1 MSSIKTL
8 LETMRRLRDKD
19 NGCPWDIEQ
28 TFESLSPCVVEEA
41 YEVSDAITRNDYKNL
56 KEELGDVLLQVIFHA
71 EIANELKL
79 FNFDEIVNS
88 LNKKLIRRH
97 PHVFNGASK
106 PLSADEQSKVWD
118 EIKAKEKNKKDANKT
133 FGNIPK
139 SLPPIFKAKKIQ
151 KKAAKKGFDWK
162 DSIDVINKVEEELKE
177 LQAELKAREEV
188 PAYVWSVLEAM
199 PKDSHPMA
207 MFNTGI
213 LCMQH
218 ESVFAKRYAEG
229 IAKPDYWEPTLEDTL
244 NIIAKLPAIAAY
256 VYRLRFDKGARI
268 DPDPQADW
276 GKNFV
281 HMLGLPDPNG
291 ELTELMRLYLTK

>member
-177 LQAELKAREEV
+177 LKYEIKQNNKQNSQEELGDLLFSIVNLSRHLEIDASEAINQANHKFVKRFRLMEKEISKNKKKIENLSLEELENFWVK
-188 PAYVWSVLEAM
+188 
-199 PKDSHPMA
+199 
-207 MFNTGI
+207 I
-213 LCMQH
+213 
-218 ESVFAKRYAEG
+218 
-229 IAKPDYWEPTLEDTL
+229 
-244 NIIAKLPAIAAY
+244 KL
-256 VYRLRFDKGARI
+256 DG
-268 DPDPQADW
+268 
-276 GKNFV
+276 
-281 HMLGLPDPNG
+281 
-291 ELTELMRLYLTK
+291 